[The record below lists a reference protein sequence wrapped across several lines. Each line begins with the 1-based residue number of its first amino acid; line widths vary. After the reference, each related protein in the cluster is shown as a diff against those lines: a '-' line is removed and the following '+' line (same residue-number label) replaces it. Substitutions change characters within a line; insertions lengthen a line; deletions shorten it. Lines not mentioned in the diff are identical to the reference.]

1 MHRCGRF
8 GLFVKAGGYRAITVG
23 AETLAASINAQ
34 QNNQCPATGCRSIW
48 PTMKIAKL
56 AIQDGSHEIDS
67 APEASVKQNG
77 APHGLNPL
85 QKNGVDNVKHIGK
98 LNSKVNILLVDD
110 RKDKLLALGAILE
123 PLGQNVVE
131 AHSGKEALRLIL
143 KNEFAV
149 ILMDV
154 SMPTMDGFETAA
166 LIRKRPSSE
175 HTPIIFVTSIG
186 NSPNQMYQGYSLG
199 AVDYILT
206 PIVPDVLRAKV
217 SVFVD
222 LWRKTEHI
230 KQQAERLREVEEA
243 EHRRQLAEAVD
254 KLEAETKRNRFFT
267 LALDMLGIG
276 DMDGHLLQ
284 VNPAW
289 EKVIGYAEDELK
301 GVTPDKLVHPEDLAM
316 IVEKAQLLKKG
327 LSVEYFEV
335 RCRHKD
341 GSYRW
346 IGWTAAPFP
355 AEKLVYL
362 FGRNVTARREAEE
375 KILQLNGELE
385 LRIAALT
392 EVNRELETFNYSISH
407 DLRAPLRS
415 MSGFAQAL
423 MDGEASK
430 LGTQGADYVRRIA
443 NSARRMDSLLQDL
456 LEYSRVA
463 RASMPTTTVD
473 LDGVVTEIVSMR
485 EREIQETKA
494 SIDVKSPLGKVAAH
508 LPTVQQILANLI
520 DNGLKFV
527 GKDRSPQLRIWT
539 EEITGEECA
548 AVKGENGTGSEN
560 GAPHEHQCSLRIW
573 VEDNGIGIEKEFHEK
588 IFGLFERLHP
598 SHAFP
603 GTGLGLAI
611 VRKGVERMGGRVGLE
626 SRIEQGSRFWV
637 ELPAGANGT
646 K

>member
-1 MHRCGRF
+1 MKT
-8 GLFVKAGGYRAITVG
+8 VKLAVTEPAQ
-23 AETLAASINAQ
+23 EAASA
-34 QNNQCPATGCRSIW
+34 P
-48 PTMKIAKL
+48 
-56 AIQDGSHEIDS
+56 DS
-67 APEASVKQNG
+67 AAPAQNG
-77 APHGLNPL
+77 SGHGP
-85 QKNGVDNVKHIGK
+85 KYSPKHGVENAKPIGK
-98 LNSKVNILLVDD
+98 LNGKVNILLVDD
-110 RKDKLLALGAILE
+110 RNDKLLALSAILE
-123 PLGQNVVE
+123 PLGQNIVE
-131 AHSGKEALRLIL
+131 ARSGKEALRLLL

-166 LIRKRPSSE
+166 LIRKRPATE

-186 NSPNQMYQGYSLG
+186 NSPTQMYQGYSLG

-206 PIVPDVLRAKV
+206 PIVPEVLRAKV
-217 SVFVD
+217 GVFVE

-276 DMDGHLLQ
+276 DFDGHLLQ
-284 VNPAW
+284 VNAAW
-289 EKVIGYAEDELK
+289 EKVLGYTEEELK
-301 GVTPDKLVHPEDLAM
+301 GATPDRLVHPQDLPM
-316 IVEKAQLLKKG
+316 ILERVQLLKKG
-327 LSVEYFEV
+327 LPVEYFEI
-335 RCRHKD
+335 RCLHKD
-341 GSYRW
+341 GTYRW

-355 AEKLVYL
+355 AEKLIYI
-362 FGRNVTARREAEE
+362 FGRNVTERREAEG

-385 LRIAALT
+385 KRITALT

-423 MDGEASK
+423 MDGQASK
-430 LGTQGADYVRRIA
+430 LGAQEADYVRRIA
-443 NSARRMDSLLQDL
+443 NSARRMDTLLQDL
-456 LEYSRVA
+456 LEYSRVS
-463 RASMPTTTVD
+463 RASMPTTTVN
-473 LDGVVTEIVSMR
+473 LDGVVSEIVTLR
-485 EREIQETKA
+485 EREIEQTKA
-494 SIDVKSPLGKVAAH
+494 QVEVKAPLGAVVAH
-508 LPTVQQILANLI
+508 MPTVQQILANLI

-527 GKDRSPQLRIWT
+527 SKDTAPHLRVW
-539 EEITGEECA
+539 
-548 AVKGENGTGSEN
+548 SEN
-560 GAPHEHQCSLRIW
+560 VAANGNHQQFLRIW

-626 SRIEQGSRFWV
+626 SQQDHGTRFWV
-637 ELPAGANGT
+637 ELPGGT
-646 K
+646 QSGK

>member
-1 MHRCGRF
+1 
-8 GLFVKAGGYRAITVG
+8 VKTEKLAIPKPVHEVD
-23 AETLAASINAQ
+23 ALAAS
-34 QNNQCPATGCRSIW
+34 
-48 PTMKIAKL
+48 
-56 AIQDGSHEIDS
+56 GSS
-67 APEASVKQNG
+67 
-77 APHGLNPL
+77 
-85 QKNGVDNVKHIGK
+85 QKNGSAPGSITVEKNGADIGTPIRK

-110 RKDKLLALGAILE
+110 RKDKLLALNAVLA
-123 PLGQNVVE
+123 PLGQNIIE
-131 AHSGKEALRLIL
+131 ARSGKEALRAVLN
-143 KNEFAV
+143 NEFAV

-154 SMPTMDGFETAA
+154 SMPTMDGFETAS

-186 NSPNQMYQGYSLG
+186 NSPTQMYQGYSLG

-206 PIVPDVLRAKV
+206 PIVPEVLRAKV

-230 KQQAERLREVEEA
+230 KQQGERLRQIEEA
-243 EHRRQLAEAVD
+243 EHKRQMAEASD
-254 KLEAETKRNRFFT
+254 RIETETKRNRFFT

-276 DMDGHLLQ
+276 DFDGHLLQ

-289 EKVIGYAEDELK
+289 EKVMGYSEQELK
-301 GVTPDKLVHPEDLAM
+301 GKMPHDLVHPDDLGM
-316 IVEKAQLLKKG
+316 IMERVRLLKQG
-327 LSVEYFEV
+327 QPAEYFEV

-346 IGWTAAPFP
+346 IGWTAAAFP
-355 AEKLVYL
+355 SEKLIYI
-362 FGRNVTARREAEE
+362 FGRNVTARRQAEE
-375 KILQLNGELE
+375 KVLDLNCELE
-385 LRIAALT
+385 KRVAALT

-443 NSARRMDSLLQDL
+443 NSARRMDALLQDL
-456 LEYSRVA
+456 LEYSRVS
-463 RASMPTTTVD
+463 RAAMPPTTVN
-473 LDGVVTEIVSMR
+473 LDAVVTEIITLR
-485 EREIQETKA
+485 EREIQDRQAQIEVKA
-494 SIDVKSPLGKVAAH
+494 PLGAVSAH
-508 LPTVQQILANLI
+508 LPTVQQILSNLI
-520 DNGLKFV
+520 DNGMKFV
-527 GKDRSPQLRIWT
+527 GKDRVPHLRVWS
-539 EEITGEECA
+539 EEVLNNHELPP
-548 AVKGENGTGSEN
+548 AVKSEN
-560 GAPHEHQCSLRIW
+560 GSLPAPPTGHKSLRIW
-573 VEDNGIGIEKEFHEK
+573 VEDNGIGIEKEFYEK

-626 SRIEQGSRFWV
+626 SKPESGSRFWV
-637 ELPAGANGT
+637 ELGMAET

>member
-1 MHRCGRF
+1 
-8 GLFVKAGGYRAITVG
+8 VKIV
-23 AETLAASINAQ
+23 
-34 QNNQCPATGCRSIW
+34 
-48 PTMKIAKL
+48 KL
-56 AIQDGSHEIDS
+56 AVTEPAEE
-67 APEASVKQNG
+67 APAAADAVK
-77 APHGLNPL
+77 
-85 QKNGVDNVKHIGK
+85 KNGSVFPHTQAENNGLDNVKPIGK
-98 LNSKVNILLVDD
+98 LNGKVNILLVDD
-110 RKDKLLALGAILE
+110 RKDKLLALGAVLA

-131 AHSGKEALRLIL
+131 AKSGKEALRLIL
-143 KNEFAV
+143 KTEFAV

-154 SMPTMDGFETAA
+154 SMPGMDGFETAS
-166 LIRKRPSSE
+166 LIRKRPASE

-186 NSPNQMYQGYSLG
+186 NSDKQMYQGYSLG

-206 PIVPDVLRAKV
+206 PIVPEVLRAKV

-230 KQQAERLREVEEA
+230 KQQAERLRQMDEA
-243 EHRRQLAEAVD
+243 EHKRRLAEAED
-254 KLEAETKRNRFFT
+254 RLERETKRNRFFT

-276 DMDGHLLQ
+276 DFGGHLLQ

-289 EKVIGYAEDELK
+289 EKVLGFTEEELK
-301 GVTPDKLVHPEDLAM
+301 GATPDQLVHPDDLGA
-316 IVEKAQLLKKG
+316 ITERVQLLKQG
-327 LSVEYFEV
+327 ISVDYFEV
-335 RCRHKD
+335 RCKHKD

-355 AEKLVYL
+355 EEKLIYI

-375 KILQLNGELE
+375 KVIQLNVELE
-385 LRIAALT
+385 QRVVALT

-430 LGTQGADYVRRIA
+430 LGPQGADYVKRIA
-443 NSARRMDSLLQDL
+443 NSAKRMDMLLQDL
-456 LEYSRVA
+456 LEYSRVT
-463 RASMPTTTVD
+463 RASMPPMTVD
-473 LDGVVTEIVSMR
+473 LDGVLSEIITLR

-494 SIDVKSPLGKVAAH
+494 RIEVKSPLGLVSAH

-520 DNGLKFV
+520 DNGMKFV
-527 GKDRSPQLRIWT
+527 AKDRQAHLRVWT
-539 EEITGEECA
+539 EEMAGGHA
-548 AVKGENGTGSEN
+548 GQGN
-560 GAPHEHQCSLRIW
+560 GAPASNKNQRFVRIW
-573 VEDNGIGIEKEFHEK
+573 IEDNGIGIEKDFHEK

-603 GTGLGLAI
+603 GTGIGLAI

-626 SRIEQGSRFWV
+626 SQPEQGSRFWV
-637 ELPAGANGT
+637 ELPSS
-646 K
+646 

>member
-1 MHRCGRF
+1 
-8 GLFVKAGGYRAITVG
+8 
-23 AETLAASINAQ
+23 
-34 QNNQCPATGCRSIW
+34 
-48 PTMKIAKL
+48 MKIEKL
-56 AIQDGSHEIDS
+56 AVPKS
-67 APEASVKQNG
+67 ALSPGTAGVAKQNG
-77 APHGLNPL
+77 SAHGPGPL
-85 QKNGVDNVKHIGK
+85 HKNGVEFNKHIGQ

-110 RKDKLLALGAILE
+110 RNDKLLALNAILA
-123 PLGQNVVE
+123 PLNQNLVE
-131 AHSGKEALRLIL
+131 AKSGKEALRALL
-143 KNEFAV
+143 KSEFAV

-217 SVFVD
+217 GVFVD

-243 EHRRQLAEAVD
+243 EHRRRLSEAED
-254 KLEAETKRNRFFT
+254 RLETETKRNRFFT

-276 DMDGHLLQ
+276 DFDGHLLQ

-289 EKVIGYAEDELK
+289 EKVLGYFQEELK
-301 GVTPDKLVHPEDLAM
+301 GATPDKLVHPEDFPM
-316 IVEKAQLLKKG
+316 IIERVQMLKQG
-327 LSVEYFEV
+327 LPAEYFEI
-335 RCRHKD
+335 RCKHKD
-341 GSYRW
+341 GTYRW

-355 AEKLVYL
+355 AEKLIYI
-362 FGRNVTARREAEE
+362 FGRDVTARKEAEE
-375 KILQLNGELE
+375 KILHLNGELE
-385 LRIAALT
+385 NRIAALT

-423 MDGEASK
+423 IDGESSK
-430 LGTQGADYVRRIA
+430 LGPQGADYVRRIA
-443 NSARRMDSLLQDL
+443 NSARRMDTLLQDL
-456 LEYSRVA
+456 LEYSRVT
-463 RASMPTTTVD
+463 RVSMPPANVN
-473 LDGVVTEIVSMR
+473 LDGVLTEIVSMR
-485 EREIQETKA
+485 EGEIQERKA
-494 SIDVKSPLGKVAAH
+494 MIEVKSPLGAVSAH

-520 DNGLKFV
+520 ENALKFV
-527 GKDRSPQLRIWT
+527 GKDRVPHLRIWT
-539 EEITGEECA
+539 EEVANEGGA
-548 AVKGENGTGSEN
+548 AVKPENSAAPAKANALQN
-560 GAPHEHQCSLRIW
+560 GHSLRIW

-626 SRIEQGSRFWV
+626 SQPEHGSRFWV
-637 ELPAGANGT
+637 ELPAGAED
-646 K
+646 KKQPKAIKPDASI

>member
-1 MHRCGRF
+1 
-8 GLFVKAGGYRAITVG
+8 
-23 AETLAASINAQ
+23 
-34 QNNQCPATGCRSIW
+34 
-48 PTMKIAKL
+48 MKIAKL
-56 AIQDGSHEIDS
+56 AVDEPVHEAGS
-67 APEASVKQNG
+67 APEAHVTKPNGSAGGLPHVHKNG
-77 APHGLNPL
+77 A
-85 QKNGVDNVKHIGK
+85 DNAKHIGK

-110 RKDKLLALGAILE
+110 RKDKLLALSAILT
-123 PLGQNVVE
+123 PLGQNIIE
-131 AHSGKEALRLIL
+131 ARSGKEALRLLL

-166 LIRKRPSSE
+166 LIRKRPSTE

-186 NSPNQMYQGYSLG
+186 NSPTQMYQGYSLG

-206 PIVPDVLRAKV
+206 PIVPEVLRAKV
-217 SVFVD
+217 GVFVE

-243 EHRRQLAEAVD
+243 EHRRRLAEAED
-254 KLEAETKRNRFFT
+254 RLQTETKRNRFFT

-276 DMDGHLLQ
+276 DLDGHLLQ
-284 VNPAW
+284 VNAAW
-289 EKVIGYAEDELK
+289 EKVLGYTEEELK
-301 GVTPDKLVHPEDLAM
+301 GVTPDKLVHPEDLPM
-316 IVEKAQLLKKG
+316 ILERVQQLKQG
-327 LSVEYFEV
+327 LPVEYFEL
-335 RCRHKD
+335 RCRHQD

-355 AEKLVYL
+355 AEKLIYI
-362 FGRNVTARREAEE
+362 FGRNVTARKEAEE

-385 LRIAALT
+385 KRIAALT

-423 MDGEASK
+423 MDGQASK
-430 LGTQGADYVRRIA
+430 LGPQEADYVRRIA
-443 NSARRMDSLLQDL
+443 NSARRMDTLLQDL

-463 RASMPTTTVD
+463 RASMPPTMVN
-473 LDGVVTEIVSMR
+473 LDGVVTEIITLR
-485 EREIQETKA
+485 EREIEQAKA
-494 SIDVKSPLGKVAAH
+494 QIEVKAPLGVVTAH
-508 LPTVQQILANLI
+508 MPTVQQILANLI

-527 GKDRSPQLRIWT
+527 AKDKVPHICVWT
-539 EEITGEECA
+539 EPVVADGS
-548 AVKGENGTGSEN
+548 GSNNGHS
-560 GAPHEHQCSLRIW
+560 SLRIW
-573 VEDNGIGIEKEFHEK
+573 VEDNGIGIEKEFYEK

-611 VRKGVERMGGRVGLE
+611 VRKGVERMGGKVGLE
-626 SRIEQGSRFWV
+626 SQADRGSRFWV
-637 ELPAGANGT
+637 ELPAETEQT

>member
-1 MHRCGRF
+1 
-8 GLFVKAGGYRAITVG
+8 
-23 AETLAASINAQ
+23 
-34 QNNQCPATGCRSIW
+34 
-48 PTMKIAKL
+48 MKTAKL
-56 AIQDGSHEIDS
+56 ATEEPGDELGSVTG
-67 APEASVKQNG
+67 AVKHNG
-77 APHGLNPL
+77 AAVVVTSLDKKGVEKS
-85 QKNGVDNVKHIGK
+85 KNTTK

-110 RKDKLLALGAILE
+110 RKDKLLALSAILA
-123 PLGQNVVE
+123 PLGQNVIE
-131 AHSGKEALRLIL
+131 AHSGKEALRLLL

-186 NSPNQMYQGYSLG
+186 SSPTQMYQGYSLG

-206 PIVPDVLRAKV
+206 PIVPEVLRAKV
-217 SVFVD
+217 GVFVD

-230 KQQAERLREVEEA
+230 KQQAQRLLEIEEA
-243 EHRRQLAEAVD
+243 EHRRQLAAAED

-267 LALDMLGIG
+267 LALDLLGIG
-276 DMDGHLLQ
+276 DFDGHLLQ
-284 VNPAW
+284 VNSAW
-289 EKVIGYAEDELK
+289 QRVMGYSEEELK
-301 GVTPDKLVHPEDLAM
+301 GITPDKLVHPADLAAM
-316 IVEKAQLLKKG
+316 IERVQILKSG
-327 LSVEYFEV
+327 QPVEYFEI
-335 RCRHKD
+335 RCRRKD
-341 GSYRW
+341 ETYRW

-355 AEKLVYL
+355 AEKLIYI
-362 FGRNVTARREAEE
+362 FGRDVTARREAEE
-375 KILQLNGELE
+375 KILHLNEELE
-385 LRIAALT
+385 DRIAALT

-443 NSARRMDSLLQDL
+443 NSAKRMDTLLQDL

-463 RASMPTTTVD
+463 RVSMLPTNVN
-473 LDGVVTEIVSMR
+473 LDGVVSEIVTLR
-485 EREIQETKA
+485 EREIEETRAQVEVKA
-494 SIDVKSPLGKVAAH
+494 PLGTVSAH
-508 LPTVQQILANLI
+508 FPTVQQILANLI

-527 GKDRSPQLRIWT
+527 QKNQQPHLRIWS
-539 EEITGEECA
+539 EEVSGEEA
-548 AVKGENGTGSEN
+548 PVAKAENGTPMEN
-560 GAPHEHQCSLRIW
+560 GSALASRRSLRIW

-626 SRIEQGSRFWV
+626 SKPENGTRFWV
-637 ELPAGANGT
+637 ELPAGSEAA
-646 K
+646 KHSQKI

>member
-1 MHRCGRF
+1 M
-8 GLFVKAGGYRAITVG
+8 KADKYAIT
-23 AETLAASINAQ
+23 ES
-34 QNNQCPATGCRSIW
+34 
-48 PTMKIAKL
+48 
-56 AIQDGSHEIDS
+56 SHEVAE
-67 APEASVKQNG
+67 APGDTVIKYG
-77 APHGLNPL
+77 ATHVFTPEG
-85 QKNGVDNVKHIGK
+85 KNGVDNGKHIGK
-98 LNSKVNILLVDD
+98 LNGKVNILLVDD
-110 RKDKLLALGAILE
+110 RKDKLLAVGAVLA

-131 AHSGKEALRLIL
+131 AQSGKEALRLIL

-154 SMPTMDGFETAA
+154 SMPGMDGFETAS
-166 LIRKRPSSE
+166 LIRRRPSNE
-175 HTPIIFVTSIG
+175 LTAIIFVTSIG
-186 NSPNQMYQGYSLG
+186 NSPSQMYQGYSLG

-206 PIVPDVLRAKV
+206 PIVPEVLRAKV

-243 EHRRQLAEAVD
+243 EHRRRLAEAED

-267 LALDMLGIG
+267 LALDMLGIA
-276 DMDGHLLQ
+276 DFDGHLLQ
-284 VNPAW
+284 VNSAW
-289 EKVIGYAEDELK
+289 EKVIGYSEEELK
-301 GVTPDKLVHPEDLAM
+301 GVTPDSLVHPEDFSM
-316 IVEKAQLLKKG
+316 IIERVQLLKKG
-327 LSVEYFEV
+327 LPVEYFEV
-335 RCRHKD
+335 RCKHKD

-355 AEKLVYL
+355 AEKLIYI
-362 FGRNVTARREAEE
+362 FGRNVTARKEAEE
-375 KILQLNGELE
+375 KILHLNGELE
-385 LRIAALT
+385 KRVAALT

-430 LGTQGADYVRRIA
+430 LGTQGADYARRIA
-443 NSARRMDSLLQDL
+443 NSARRMDTLLQDL

-463 RASMPTTTVD
+463 RASMPPAMVD
-473 LDGVVTEIVSMR
+473 LDAVVTEILSLR
-485 EREIQETKA
+485 EREIQEKQA
-494 SIDVKSPLGKVAAH
+494 RIEVKSPLGSVRAH

-527 GKDRSPQLRIWT
+527 AKDSLPHLHIWT
-539 EEITGEECA
+539 EEVATVGGGEA
-548 AVKGENGTGSEN
+548 KAEN
-560 GAPHEHQCSLRIW
+560 GAAHADLTSSFGQSSLRIW
-573 VEDNGIGIEKEFHEK
+573 VEDNGIGIEKEFYEK

-611 VRKGVERMGGRVGLE
+611 VRKGVERMGGHVGLE
-626 SRIEQGSRFWV
+626 SKPDQGSRFWV
-637 ELPAGANGT
+637 ELPVSVVEA

>member
-1 MHRCGRF
+1 
-8 GLFVKAGGYRAITVG
+8 
-23 AETLAASINAQ
+23 
-34 QNNQCPATGCRSIW
+34 
-48 PTMKIAKL
+48 MKIAKL
-56 AIQDGSHEIDS
+56 AIGQPTHELAS
-67 APEASVKQNG
+67 ASEAPVKQNG
-77 APHGLNPL
+77 STHVSNSL
-85 QKNGVDNVKHIGK
+85 QKNGVDSGKHIGK

-110 RKDKLLALGAILE
+110 RKDKLLALGAVLA
-123 PLGQNVVE
+123 PLGQNVIE
-131 AHSGKEALRLIL
+131 AHSGKEALRLLL
-143 KNEFAV
+143 KNDFAV

-186 NSPNQMYQGYSLG
+186 NSPTQMYQGYSLG

-243 EHRRQLAEAVD
+243 EHRRRLAEAQD

-276 DMDGHLLQ
+276 DFDGHLLQ

-289 EKVIGYAEDELK
+289 ENVLGFSEDELK
-301 GVTPDKLVHPEDLAM
+301 GVTPDKLVHPEDMAT
-316 IVEKAQLLKKG
+316 IVERVQILKKG
-327 LSVEYFEV
+327 LPVEYFEV

-355 AEKLVYL
+355 AEKLIYI
-362 FGRNVTARREAEE
+362 FGRNVTARKEAEE
-375 KILQLNGELE
+375 KILHLNGELE
-385 LRIAALT
+385 NRITALT

-463 RASMPTTTVD
+463 RASMPPTTVN
-473 LDGVVTEIVSMR
+473 LDGVVSEIVTLR

-494 SIDVKSPLGKVAAH
+494 SIDVKSPLGVVSAH
-508 LPTVQQILANLI
+508 LPTMQQILANLI
-520 DNGLKFV
+520 DNALKFV
-527 GKDRSPQLRIWT
+527 GKDCAPRLCIWT
-539 EEITGEECA
+539 EEVAMDGSP
-548 AVKGENGTGSEN
+548 AVKPEN
-560 GAPHEHQCSLRIW
+560 GAVPAPGNQRALRIW

-611 VRKGVERMGGRVGLE
+611 VRKGVERMGGHVGLVSTLE
-626 SRIEQGSRFWV
+626 SGSRFWV
-637 ELPAGANGT
+637 ELPAGADENGT
-646 K
+646 KPAAK

>member
-1 MHRCGRF
+1 MKTGK
-8 GLFVKAGGYRAITVG
+8 VAVTEQAQEVVP
-23 AETLAASINAQ
+23 APSAAASA
-34 QNNQCPATGCRSIW
+34 
-48 PTMKIAKL
+48 
-56 AIQDGSHEIDS
+56 
-67 APEASVKQNG
+67 QNG
-77 APHGLNPL
+77 SAHGLNHSNKPTVEHS
-85 QKNGVDNVKHIGK
+85 QPIGK
-98 LNSKVNILLVDD
+98 LNGKVNILLVDD
-110 RKDKLLALGAILE
+110 RKDKLLALGAVLS
-123 PLGQNVVE
+123 PLGQNIVE
-131 AHSGKEALRLIL
+131 AHSGKEALRLLL

-166 LIRKRPSSE
+166 LIRKRPASE

-186 NSPNQMYQGYSLG
+186 NSPTQMYQGYSLG

-206 PIVPDVLRAKV
+206 PIVPEVLRAKV
-217 SVFVD
+217 GVFVE

-230 KQQAERLREVEEA
+230 KQQAERLREVEET

-254 KLEAETKRNRFFT
+254 RLEAETKRNRFFT

-276 DMDGHLLQ
+276 DFDGHLLQ
-284 VNPAW
+284 VNAAW
-289 EKVIGYAEDELK
+289 ENVLGYTEDELR
-301 GVTPDKLVHPEDLAM
+301 GALPAKLVHPQDLPM
-316 IVEKAQLLKKG
+316 IYERVQLLKQG
-327 LSVEYFEV
+327 LPVEYFEL
-335 RCRHKD
+335 RCLHKD

-355 AEKLVYL
+355 AEKLIYI

-375 KILQLNGELE
+375 KVMQLNGELE
-385 LRIAALT
+385 KRIAALT

-423 MDGEASK
+423 MDGQASK
-430 LGTQGADYVRRIA
+430 LGPLEADYVRRIA
-443 NSARRMDSLLQDL
+443 NSARRMDTLLQDL
-456 LEYSRVA
+456 LEYSRVS
-463 RASMPTTTVD
+463 RASMPPTTVN
-473 LDGVVTEIVSMR
+473 LDGVVSEIVTLR
-485 EREIQETKA
+485 EREIEQAKA
-494 SIDVKSPLGKVAAH
+494 RVEVKSPLGAVTAH
-508 LPTVQQILANLI
+508 MPTVQQILANLI

-527 GKDRSPQLRIWT
+527 SKDTTPHLRVWT
-539 EEITGEECA
+539 EPVA
-548 AVKGENGTGSEN
+548 ANGQ
-560 GAPHEHQCSLRIW
+560 GADHQRWMRIW

-626 SRIEQGSRFWV
+626 SQQDHGSRFWV
-637 ELPAGANGT
+637 ELPVEPEHGNQPAEH
-646 K
+646 

>member
-1 MHRCGRF
+1 
-8 GLFVKAGGYRAITVG
+8 
-23 AETLAASINAQ
+23 
-34 QNNQCPATGCRSIW
+34 
-48 PTMKIAKL
+48 MKTAKL
-56 AIQDGSHEIDS
+56 AINAPLPELKVLTSNGAARSNGATS
-67 APEASVKQNG
+67 APDDAAKTKAEG
-77 APHGLNPL
+77 GRTT
-85 QKNGVDNVKHIGK
+85 GK

-110 RKDKLLALGAILE
+110 RQDKLLALSAVLA
-123 PLGQNVVE
+123 PLGQNLVE
-131 AHSGKEALRLIL
+131 ARSGKEALRLLL

-166 LIRKRPSSE
+166 LIRKRPASE

-186 NSPNQMYQGYSLG
+186 NSPTQMYQGYSLG

-206 PIVPDVLRAKV
+206 PIVPEVLRTKV
-217 SVFVD
+217 GVFVE

-243 EHRRQLAEAVD
+243 EHRRRLAEAED
-254 KLEAETKRNRFFT
+254 RLETETKRNRFFT

-276 DMDGHLLQ
+276 DFDGHLLQ

-289 EKVIGYAEDELK
+289 ERVLGYAEEELK
-301 GVTPDKLVHPEDLAM
+301 GATPDQLVHPDDFPM
-316 IVEKAQLLKKG
+316 IIERVKVLKTG
-327 LSVEYFEV
+327 IPVDYFEV
-335 RCRHKD
+335 RCKHKN

-355 AEKLVYL
+355 AEKLIYI
-362 FGRNVTARREAEE
+362 FGRDVTARREAEE
-375 KILQLNGELE
+375 KIKHLNVELE
-385 LRIAALT
+385 KRVDALT

-423 MDGEASK
+423 MDGEAQK
-430 LGTQGADYVRRIA
+430 LGPQGADYVRRIA
-443 NSARRMDSLLQDL
+443 NSARRMDTLLQDL

-463 RASMPTTTVD
+463 RVSMSPATVD
-473 LDGVVTEIVSMR
+473 LDTVITEITTLR
-485 EREIQETKA
+485 EREIQEKHA
-494 SIDVKSPLGKVAAH
+494 QIEVKSPLGIVRAH
-508 LPTVQQILANLI
+508 LPTVQQILANLV
-520 DNGLKFV
+520 DNGMKFV
-527 GKDRSPQLRIWT
+527 APGKQPHLRIWT
-539 EEITGEECA
+539 EELVGTDLFTKTA
-548 AVKGENGTGSEN
+548 MNGFTN
-560 GAPHEHQCSLRIW
+560 NTALRIW
-573 VEDNGIGIEKEFHEK
+573 IEDNGIGIEKDFHEK

-626 SRIEQGSRFWV
+626 SQPEQGSRFWV
-637 ELPAGANGT
+637 DLPGVAKDG

>member
-1 MHRCGRF
+1 MAPWMCDVGSICQP
-8 GLFVKAGGYRAITVG
+8 VKIT
-23 AETLAASINAQ
+23 
-34 QNNQCPATGCRSIW
+34 
-48 PTMKIAKL
+48 KL
-56 AIQDGSHEIDS
+56 AIPEPAHELVSTPEIAESNGSAHS
-67 APEASVKQNG
+67 
-77 APHGLNPL
+77 LNPL
-85 QKNGVDNVKHIGK
+85 QKNGVDNSQHFGK

-110 RKDKLLALGAILE
+110 RKDKLLALGAVLA
-123 PLGQNVVE
+123 PLGQNLIE
-131 AHSGKEALRLIL
+131 AHSGKEALRLLL
-143 KNEFAV
+143 KNDFAV

-206 PIVPDVLRAKV
+206 PIVPEVLRAKV
-217 SVFVD
+217 GVFVE

-243 EHRRQLAEAVD
+243 EHRRRLAEAED
-254 KLEAETKRNRFFT
+254 RIETETKRNRFFT

-276 DMDGHLLQ
+276 DFDGRLLQ

-289 EKVIGYAEDELK
+289 EKVLGYSEEELK
-301 GVTPDKLVHPEDLAM
+301 GFRPDQLVHPQDLSV
-316 IVEKAQLLKKG
+316 IVERVQLLKKG
-327 LSVEYFEV
+327 LPVEYFEV

-341 GSYRW
+341 GTYRW

-355 AEKLVYL
+355 AEKLIYI
-362 FGRNVTARREAEE
+362 FGRNVTARKQAED
-375 KILQLNGELE
+375 KILHLNGELE
-385 LRIAALT
+385 NRIAALT

-423 MDGEASK
+423 MDGDASR
-430 LGTQGADYVRRIA
+430 LGQQEADYVRRIA
-443 NSARRMDSLLQDL
+443 NSARRMDTLLQDL

-463 RASMPTTTVD
+463 RASMPPTAVN
-473 LDGVVTEIVSMR
+473 LDALVAEIVSLR
-485 EREIQETKA
+485 EREIEQSQARIE
-494 SIDVKSPLGKVAAH
+494 VKSPLGAVTAH

-527 GKDRSPQLRIWT
+527 SKDKQPHLSIWT
-539 EEITGEECA
+539 EP
-548 AVKGENGTGSEN
+548 AVMNGHDSKAENTPDGS
-560 GAPHEHQCSLRIW
+560 ALRIW

-626 SRIEQGSRFWV
+626 SQPDNGSRFWV
-637 ELPAGANGT
+637 ELPADTAQNKT
-646 K
+646 SRQ